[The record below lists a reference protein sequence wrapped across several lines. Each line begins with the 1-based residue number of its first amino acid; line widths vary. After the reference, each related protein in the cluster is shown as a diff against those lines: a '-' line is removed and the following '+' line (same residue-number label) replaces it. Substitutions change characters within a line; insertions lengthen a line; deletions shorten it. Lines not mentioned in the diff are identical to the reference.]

1 MLYYIGGKNM
11 GQKNKLPILDAE
23 RIISVMSNEWQTIK
37 HIIFKLK
44 INNMRDARYLQLKLT
59 ELERKG
65 QILVEVKKGRK
76 HWKINTNQEEYQS
89 K

>member
-76 HWKINTNQEEYQS
+76 HWKINTNQEE
-89 K
+89 